1 MEVKR
6 IKIPQ
11 TGDEL
16 IIETDLTAEERAACI
31 EGERHYREHPE
42 DFFTLDY
49 VLAHEDEFRPKKA
62 ARARFR
68 KPAEKAAGRLTR
80 AGRVRQASVSGGL
93 WPAWTGQA
101 GE

>member
-1 MEVKR
+1 MSVEAAMEVKR

-16 IIETDLTAEERAACI
+16 IIETDLTEEEKAIVR
-31 EGERHYREHPE
+31 EGRKHYREHPE

-49 VLAHEDEFRPKKA
+49 FRAHEDEFRPKKA

-68 KPAEKAAGRLTR
+68 KPAGEAAGRLTR
-80 AGRVRQASVSGGL
+80 AGRVR
-93 WPAWTGQA
+93 
-101 GE
+101 